1 MKELDLIVSQEKLNQ
16 NRKNALLKEATKNN
30 YAEQERLRN
39 ACIFMSV
46 MSIAIFIL
54 AMVVCI
60 NANLKK
66 QGYENCLEQGYDVN
80 YCLKH
85 S

>member
-1 MKELDLIVSQEKLNQ
+1 MELIVSQEKLEQ
-16 NRKNALLKEATKNN
+16 NRKNALLKEATKQN
-30 YAEQERLRN
+30 YAEQDKLRN
-39 ACIFMSV
+39 ICLFMTMMTIIIF
-46 MSIAIFIL
+46 AL

-66 QGYENCLEQGYDVN
+66 KGYENCLEQGYDVN

>member
-1 MKELDLIVSQEKLNQ
+1 MELIVSQEKLNQ

-30 YAEQERLRN
+30 YKEQERLRK
-39 ACIFMSV
+39 ACIFMAM

-54 AMVVCI
+54 AMIVCI
-60 NANLKK
+60 NANAKRT
-66 QGYENCLEQGYDVN
+66 GYENCLEQGYDVN